1 MLYFAGL
8 CRGCLTTYCALMKV
22 KIDVKL
28 KRYKGVIFVD
38 DVDTIINAIKR
49 NPFYF
54 FDVTVT
60 DLSSTLYPEKH
71 VGDDI
76 TNPFF
81 E

>member
-1 MLYFAGL
+1 
-8 CRGCLTTYCALMKV
+8 MKV
-22 KIDVKL
+22 KLDVKV
-28 KRYKGVIFVD
+28 KRFQHLQFVD
-38 DVDTIINAIKR
+38 DVDTLINAIKQ

-60 DLSSTLYPEKH
+60 DLTSTLYPEKH

>member
-1 MLYFAGL
+1 MPWP
-8 CRGCLTTYCALMKV
+8 CSPNYCALMKV
-22 KIDVKL
+22 KLDVKL
-28 KRYKGVIFVD
+28 KRYQQIQFVD
-38 DVDTIINAIKR
+38 NVDSLLNAIKQ

-60 DLSSTLYPEKH
+60 DMSSTLYPEKRL
-71 VGDDI
+71 GDDI

>member
-1 MLYFAGL
+1 MALVFLYF
-8 CRGCLTTYCALMKV
+8 ALMKV
-22 KIDVKL
+22 KLDVKL
-28 KRYKGVIFVD
+28 KRNQQIQFVD
-38 DVDTIINAIKR
+38 DVDTLINAIKQ

-60 DLSSTLYPEKH
+60 DLSSVLYPEKS

-81 E
+81 Q

>member
-1 MLYFAGL
+1 
-8 CRGCLTTYCALMKV
+8 MKV
-22 KIDVKL
+22 KLDVKV
-28 KRYKGVIFVD
+28 KRFQQLQFVD
-38 DVDTIINAIKR
+38 DVDTLLNAIKQ

-60 DLSSTLYPEKH
+60 DLSSTLYPVKH

-76 TNPFF
+76 TYPFF

>member
-1 MLYFAGL
+1 
-8 CRGCLTTYCALMKV
+8 MKV
-22 KIDVKL
+22 KLDVKL
-28 KRYKGVIFVD
+28 KRYQQIQFVD
-38 DVDTIINAIKR
+38 DVDTLINAIKQ

-60 DLSSTLYPEKH
+60 DLSSTLYPDKS

-81 E
+81 Q

>member
-1 MLYFAGL
+1 
-8 CRGCLTTYCALMKV
+8 MKV
-22 KIDVKL
+22 KLDVKL
-28 KRYKGVIFVD
+28 KRYQQFQLVD
-38 DVDTIINAIKR
+38 NVDTLINAIKQ

-60 DLSSTLYPEKH
+60 DLSSTLYPEKS
-71 VGDDI
+71 VCDDI

>member
-1 MLYFAGL
+1 
-8 CRGCLTTYCALMKV
+8 MKV
-22 KIDVKL
+22 KLDVKV
-28 KRYKGVIFVD
+28 KRNQQFQTVD
-38 DVDTIINAIKR
+38 DIDTIINAIKQ

-60 DLSSTLYPEKH
+60 DLSSILYPEIK

>member
-1 MLYFAGL
+1 
-8 CRGCLTTYCALMKV
+8 MKV
-22 KIDVKL
+22 KLDVKL
-28 KRYKGVIFVD
+28 KRNQQIQFVD
-38 DVDTIINAIKR
+38 DVDTLINAIKQ

-60 DLSSTLYPEKH
+60 DLSSVLYPEKS

-81 E
+81 Q